1 MSKLCKAHV
10 YFIATCRNAVINQKH
25 SHKAIRVRS
34 AGVSVSSTSRYV
46 LFSCSGGDDSLSFYW
61 AVRRNDLTPGIPA
74 SDYEQRRRNLME
86 SLPDRSIVISVAAPM
101 KYMSASTFALL
112 NCILRNAKFTLVLF
126 RYLVSFLS
134 AFDDETE
141 ESMSS

>member
-1 MSKLCKAHV
+1 MFTSLRRAGTRLSTRNIVTKPSEYGQPVFQSHPHLGMS
-10 YFIATCRNAVINQKH
+10 F
-25 SHKAIRVRS
+25 
-34 AGVSVSSTSRYV
+34 
-46 LFSCSGGDDSLSFYW
+46 FSCSGGDDSLSFYW